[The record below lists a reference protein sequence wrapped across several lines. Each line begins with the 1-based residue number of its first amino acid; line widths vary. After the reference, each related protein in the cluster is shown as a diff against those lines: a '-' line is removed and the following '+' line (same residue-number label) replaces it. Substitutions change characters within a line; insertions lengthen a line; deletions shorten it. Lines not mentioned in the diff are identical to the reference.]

1 MIGVL
6 THQSVQF
13 RKALSVL
20 VSHSFSAGSAVF
32 DDDHLV
38 SSAGLVP
45 VMMLAEQTQLPELLS
60 EKVHIAEPK
69 IKSGA
74 ANPAPKLATLIAG
87 MCAGADCIDDVDA
100 VRSGGMKMLFGGV
113 YAPSTIGTL
122 LREFTFGHAR
132 QLESALREHLVALC
146 ERVDLLPGADQR
158 VFIDIDSLL
167 RPVYGHAKQG
177 ASYGHTKI
185 AGKQVLRKGL
195 SPLAT
200 TISTPDS
207 APLVAGMRLRAGKT
221 GSGKGAGRMVAQAIG
236 TARAVSAHATILVR
250 GDSMYGSRAVVGT
263 CVRHGAQFSL
273 AMTRNAAIERAIAA
287 IPEAAWTPVRYP
299 GAVQDPDTGAWISDA
314 EVAEIAYTAFAST
327 PDRITARLLVRRV
340 KDARYLDAL
349 FPVWRYHPFFTNTD
363 LPIEQADITHRQ
375 HAIIETVFADLI
387 DGPLAHLPSGRF
399 GANSAW
405 ILCAAIAHNLLRAA
419 GVLAGQQHARARGS
433 TLRRRIINVA
443 ARLARPQRR
452 PMLHLP
458 THWPWVEPWLRLWH
472 TTIGYSPPIIAQPV
486 NPARHGPTG
495 EHRKSWADQ
504 QPCHTHTINQD
515 QTQPP
520 HPHHLPISGS
530 RLRLRMAWPPRAST
544 TRIAANARTHGLS
557 RIVNPW
563 AAAMP

>member
-1 MIGVL
+1 M
-6 THQSVQF
+6 
-13 RKALSVL
+13 K
-20 VSHSFSAGSAVF
+20 VSHKFSAGSAVF

-38 SSAGLVP
+38 SCAGLVP
-45 VMMLAEQTQLPELLS
+45 VMTLAEQTGLGRLVG

-100 VRSGGMKMLFGGV
+100 VRSGGMKTLFGGV

-132 QLESALREHLVALC
+132 QLESVLREHLVALC

-200 TISTPDS
+200 TISTPGS

-236 TARAVSAHATILVR
+236 TVRAVSAHATILVR

-314 EVAEIAYTAFAST
+314 EVAEIAYTAFASSS
-327 PDRITARLLVRRV
+327 DRITARLVVRRV

-363 LPIEQADITHRQ
+363 LPVEAADITHRQ
-375 HAIIETVFADLI
+375 HAIIETTFADLI

-419 GVLAGQQHARARGS
+419 GVLAGDRHTRARGS
-433 TLRRRIINVA
+433 TLRRKIINVA
-443 ARLARPQRR
+443 ARLSRPQRR

-458 THWPWVEPWLRLWH
+458 THWPWSTHWLQLWH
-472 TTIGYSPPIIAQPV
+472 NTIGYSPPITA
-486 NPARHGPTG
+486 
-495 EHRKSWADQ
+495 
-504 QPCHTHTINQD
+504 
-515 QTQPP
+515 
-520 HPHHLPISGS
+520 
-530 RLRLRMAWPPRAST
+530 
-544 TRIAANARTHGLS
+544 
-557 RIVNPW
+557 
-563 AAAMP
+563 